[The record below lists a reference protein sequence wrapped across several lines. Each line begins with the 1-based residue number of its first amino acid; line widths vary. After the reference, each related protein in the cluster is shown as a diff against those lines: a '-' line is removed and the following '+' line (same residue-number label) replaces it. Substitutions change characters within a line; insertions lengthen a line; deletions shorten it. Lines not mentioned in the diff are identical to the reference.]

1 MKLTINHLKS
11 ATGNRKSAIST
22 GFTLIE
28 LLVVIAIIGI
38 LASLLLPVLGRGKQ
52 KATQI
57 VCLSNQKQLALAWE
71 MYVNENG
78 GRAVGFSTFPT
89 NGIPGT
95 TPPDPMD
102 WRTDVRYVLPAVPQ
116 TSDQAIIQATEA
128 GFQQPMKT
136 VAKTINGPLYQYAP
150 NPHVIHCPGDMR
162 VQLAP
167 SSGFAWD
174 S

>member
-78 GRAVGFSTFPT
+78 GRAVGFIVPATCGCNWPRAAALLGTAIPACEASMAKPIPMAALIRTTF
-89 NGIPGT
+89 
-95 TPPDPMD
+95 
-102 WRTDVRYVLPAVPQ
+102 
-116 TSDQAIIQATEA
+116 
-128 GFQQPMKT
+128 
-136 VAKTINGPLYQYAP
+136 
-150 NPHVIHCPGDMR
+150 
-162 VQLAP
+162 
-167 SSGFAWD
+167 
-174 S
+174 